1 MSAFRHHGVL
11 GYLLPVLSHPWG
23 MHPASSVLFL
33 QCSKIS
39 WTYLSLLYPL
49 TQVRLPAMWTAASKQ
64 VQVSQTRKAALNLI
78 AEQLVGVE
86 TIPMEIIPLHV
97 NQVYEGK
104 CDVAAGGPDKAGRC

>member
-1 MSAFRHHGVL
+1 
-11 GYLLPVLSHPWG
+11 